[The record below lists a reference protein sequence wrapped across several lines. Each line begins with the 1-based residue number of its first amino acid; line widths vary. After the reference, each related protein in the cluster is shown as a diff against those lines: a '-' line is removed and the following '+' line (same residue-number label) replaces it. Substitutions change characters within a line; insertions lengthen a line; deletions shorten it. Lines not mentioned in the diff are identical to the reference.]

1 MSDHKKKIVEQFQMS
16 VMRNELKKNLR
27 VRNSRITNNIFN
39 NSINEVDAIKHSA
52 QQTDSLNSSVAER
65 PPLPSYHQ
73 PGGVNLFIQNQK
85 YQRQNNQSNFSTTV
99 LGAQTQRNKDQ
110 QYQNPYPG
118 FAFALNTYDNDYTY
132 RTDNG

>member
-39 NSINEVDAIKHSA
+39 N
-52 QQTDSLNSSVAER
+52 SLNSSVAER

-99 LGAQTQRNKDQ
+99 LGAQT
-110 QYQNPYPG
+110 
-118 FAFALNTYDNDYTY
+118 
-132 RTDNG
+132 